1 MMVIIRILMILRI
14 VMMMIFPIMMINE
27 DDHNDDMIV
36 RMFIKINNRKTGNK

>member
-14 VMMMIFPIMMINE
+14 VMMIFPIMMINE

-36 RMFIKINNRKTGNK
+36 RMLIKINNRKTGNK